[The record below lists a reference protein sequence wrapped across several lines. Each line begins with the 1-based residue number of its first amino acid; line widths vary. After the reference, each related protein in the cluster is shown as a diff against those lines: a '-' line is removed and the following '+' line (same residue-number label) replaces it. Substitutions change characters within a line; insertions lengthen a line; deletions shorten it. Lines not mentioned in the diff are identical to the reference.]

1 MFMRLLRRSN
11 DDSRSEKDGSKKQK
25 KSEDKKQS
33 KKDKAAKGKENLSD
47 KKVHKGEKS
56 LKAEKAPKEKV
67 RKDGAD
73 PELAGRLREYGENY
87 GLEED
92 PYLEGLS
99 NAIDEGKNLAIWA
112 SNDVMT
118 LLPHPDVDSV
128 EGAIYS
134 AMVLVRNVLVF
145 VPVAL
150 TWLAVG
156 KATTGFSLYTAK
168 SSAASVVNF
177 LQFWQNGYGV
187 IAKEWTL
194 SHVAEDDFFIIAT
207 VIILTFI
214 TPFMNRSAIKKAA
227 AFEQDALRERLSLV
241 IEVESF
247 LFDKRRLTPLSIDSS
262 LAQSFERVVEATRN
276 LALASKR
283 IEIGMKALPRQIES
297 ANQMDATAEEP
308 IIHSKKEA
316 KRERD
321 DSRLSAREI
330 EILQHKAR
338 ENSAPKFE
346 TFDKREEFSSFDKR
360 ESERIA
366 NATETLDTVTKR
378 VDVIVQS
385 LPRRAH
391 ARKELKKVE
400 IELTNARGELAELQ
414 GKLSK
419 QQKKAAKR
427 SDWKAAKQ
435 EAERNRAIKETKKL
449 AKPAQI
455 RGDHP

>member
-1 MFMRLLRRSN
+1 MRLFPWSKGDARALEAAPKKHKG
-11 DDSRSEKDGSKKQK
+11 DPKKEKNKSK
-25 KSEDKKQS
+25 
-33 KKDKAAKGKENLSD
+33 KGKEKIL
-47 KKVHKGEKS
+47 KEEKN
-56 LKAEKAPKEKV
+56 PKEKE
-67 RKDGAD
+67 RPNRDTSH

-99 NAIDEGKNLAIWA
+99 NAIEEGKNLSVWA

-118 LLPHPDVDSV
+118 LMPHPDVESI
-128 EGAIYS
+128 EGPIYS
-134 AMVLVRNVLVF
+134 AMVLIRNVLVF

-187 IAKEWTL
+187 LSKTWTL
-194 SHVAEDDFFIIAT
+194 SHIAEDDFYIIGT

-214 TPFMNRSAIKKAA
+214 TPFMNRSAIKRAA
-227 AFEQDALRERLSLV
+227 RFEQDALRERLALV

-247 LFDKRRLTPLSIDSS
+247 FFDKRRLTPLTIDSS
-262 LAQSFERVVEATRN
+262 LAQSFERVVESTRN

-283 IEIGMKALPRQIES
+283 IEIGLKSLPRQFES
-297 ANQMDATAEEP
+297 ADRSAELPKPKIFATTEP
-308 IIHSKKEA
+308 QRPRSGGS
-316 KRERD
+316 D
-321 DSRLSAREI
+321 FSAREM
-330 EILQHKAR
+330 EIIQYQKKNR
-338 ENSAPKFE
+338 SQPR
-346 TFDKREEFSSFDKR
+346 FDEFDEFDDN
-360 ESERIA
+360 IDDNIDD
-366 NATETLDTVTKR
+366 NAEDSLLNASTTLDTASRR
-378 VDVIVQS
+378 VEVIAQS

-400 IELTNARGELAELQ
+400 IELGNTRLELAELQ

-419 QQKKAAKR
+419 DQKKAAKER
-427 SDWKAAKQ
+427 EWRAAKRGVERHRVLNETRKLGDYQ
-435 EAERNRAIKETKKL
+435 LINSEAS
-449 AKPAQI
+449 
-455 RGDHP
+455 